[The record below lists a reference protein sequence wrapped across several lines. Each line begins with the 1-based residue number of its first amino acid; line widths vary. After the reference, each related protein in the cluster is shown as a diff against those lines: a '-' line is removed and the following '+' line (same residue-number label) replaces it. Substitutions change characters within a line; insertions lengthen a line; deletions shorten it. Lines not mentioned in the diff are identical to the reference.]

1 MVNEMK
7 QVEDDNS
14 MKEADDSN
22 LENVS
27 NIKVGQIDR
36 KTIDRVNILWQIHN
50 LLFLRN
56 LKVILS
62 R

>member
-22 LENVS
+22 LENFS

-36 KTIDRVNILWQIHN
+36 KTIDRVNILQCMADP

-56 LKVILS
+56 LKVIS